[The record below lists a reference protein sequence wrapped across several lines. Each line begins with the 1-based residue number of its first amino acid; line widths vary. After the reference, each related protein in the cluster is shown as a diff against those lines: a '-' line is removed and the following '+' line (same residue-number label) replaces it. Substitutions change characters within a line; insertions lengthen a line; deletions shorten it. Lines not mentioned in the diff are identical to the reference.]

1 MWRLKAWSLVF
12 TAFLLGAGWF
22 GNEVAART
30 LIVAINDAPP
40 YRIVT
45 ETTDE
50 PVYSGIYVDVV
61 REAARRAGID
71 LVFQVVPLK
80 RALHLMESGQ
90 ADLML
95 GPNRTE
101 DRLQYM
107 YYFGAALPS
116 EPKVIYTGALDA
128 NVIEI
133 EDLEHKLTGVLR
145 GASYGWQFSE
155 APYIRFVEAADYETL
170 FRMLDLGRID
180 ALIAPELLAVAHI
193 RKFGPFRIKRSDL
206 LLQGKPSFIALSRQS
221 DFFTDGSFTVLEK
234 HLIDMR
240 QDGTFEEIYGR
251 YANTDS

>member
-12 TAFLLGAGWF
+12 TSFLLGAGWF
-22 GNEVAART
+22 GNEVVART
-30 LIVAINDAPP
+30 LTVAINDAPP

-71 LVFQVVPLK
+71 LVFQVVPFK
-80 RALHLMESGQ
+80 RALFLMESGQ
-90 ADLML
+90 SDLML

-101 DRLQYM
+101 DRLRYM
-107 YYFGAALPS
+107 YYFGAALPR
-116 EPKVIYTGALDA
+116 EPKVVYTGQQNA

-133 EDLEHKLTGVLR
+133 MDLDHKLVGVLR
-145 GASYGWQFSE
+145 GANYGWQLNE
-155 APYIRFVEAADYETL
+155 ARDIRFVEAADYETL

-193 RKFGPFRIKRSDL
+193 RKFGPFRIKKADL
-206 LLQGKPSFIALSRQS
+206 TLQGEPSFIALSRKS
-221 DFFTDGSFTVLEK
+221 DFFMDGSFTVLEK
-234 HLIDMR
+234 HLVDMR
-240 QDGTFEEIYGR
+240 QDGTFDDIYGR
-251 YANTDS
+251 YANTGS

>member
-12 TAFLLGAGWF
+12 TAFLLGAGWS

-71 LVFQVVPLK
+71 LVFQVVPFK

-101 DRLQYM
+101 DRQQYM

-133 EDLEHKLTGVLR
+133 EDLEQEQERCSKKLRHRGIWQQWRQFVDQRHFHLQEEERKKQPRVLR
-145 GASYGWQFSE
+145 ELNQEHSDHSSRRCPNQKQE
-155 APYIRFVEAADYETL
+155 ERF
-170 FRMLDLGRID
+170 GR
-180 ALIAPELLAVAHI
+180 
-193 RKFGPFRIKRSDL
+193 
-206 LLQGKPSFIALSRQS
+206 
-221 DFFTDGSFTVLEK
+221 
-234 HLIDMR
+234 
-240 QDGTFEEIYGR
+240 
-251 YANTDS
+251 